1 MTGTEVVTFRI
12 ILETDQPEQ
21 GQAFESWAGRVGLE
35 NDGCGCCVDIYTVS
49 ATRERAAQLER
60 LLAEVG
66 GGVEYLPAPA

>member
-1 MTGTEVVTFRI
+1 MTFRI

-21 GQAFESWAGRVGLE
+21 GQAFESWAGRVGLDIDGLE